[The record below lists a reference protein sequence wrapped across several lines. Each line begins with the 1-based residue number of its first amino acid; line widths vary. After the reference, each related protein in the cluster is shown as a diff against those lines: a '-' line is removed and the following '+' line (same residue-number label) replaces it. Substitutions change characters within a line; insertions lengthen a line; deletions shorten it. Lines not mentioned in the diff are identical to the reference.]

1 MNMHGLATRL
11 PIAVALAAAITILY
25 PIVLRAAEPGMKGDT
40 RTVITLE
47 ASGRA
52 ALFHEMRT
60 LLVNVQ
66 VIIDGVAKDNFKAVS
81 RAARAS
87 GVQSASEA
95 DEAMEK
101 QLPKDFN
108 ALGMSMHREFD
119 AIAVDAEKGRDAK
132 GILTRLA
139 ITMQKCNACHVSYQV
154 REKVRS
160 TPKK

>member
-1 MNMHGLATRL
+1 MNIQGLATRL
-11 PIAVALAAAITILY
+11 PIAVAAAAAITMLY
-25 PIVLRAAEPGMKGDT
+25 PVILSAAEPGMKVDT
-40 RTVITLE
+40 RTLIVLD
-47 ASGRA
+47 SSDQS

-60 LLVNVQ
+60 LLANVQ
-66 VIIDGVAKDNFKAVS
+66 VIIDGVAKDNFKAVA

-95 DEAMEK
+95 GAAMEK

-108 ALGMSMHREFD
+108 VLGMSMHKEFD

-154 REKVRS
+154 REKARS
-160 TPKK
+160 IPKK